1 MSRYFDDLTSDTSAN
16 SLEHWGLKGQKWGIR
31 RFQNPD
37 GTLTPE
43 GIVRYAKKDAKEYA
57 RAKMS
62 YGTGAGTR
70 RKLINAT
77 VKDRARKNKGYQ
89 KEFEKQLNELDM
101 AKIAKKEGGRSH
113 RKQQR
118 EKVGVVAR
126 GTYHTIVGDGAKVA
140 AGVAA
145 VAGAAKIAHDMG
157 VDKKIYNAGKYAA
170 ERVMFKIRAAKLDKD
185 LFGL

>member
-1 MSRYFDDLTSDTSAN
+1 MSRYFDDLASDTSAN
-16 SLEHWGLKGQKWGIR
+16 SLEHWGIKGQKWGIR
-31 RFQNPD
+31 RYQNPD

-62 YGTGAGTR
+62 YGTGAGNR

-77 VKDRARKNKGYQ
+77 VNDRARKNKGYQ

-118 EKVGVVAR
+118 EKVGV
-126 GTYHTIVGDGAKVA
+126 TVA

-145 VAGAAKIAHDMG
+145 VAGAAKIAHDIG

-170 ERVMFKIRAAKLDKD
+170 ERAMFKIRAAKLDKD